1 MKIMILAPYI
11 YDKDMPEFSIN
22 KTGFGIM
29 VNDIVKSVAEIEKVE
44 LVTRVITD
52 ARRKHDGKYEL
63 ISHTWKQVIMS
74 ANIGDW
80 AMSIKVFFATK
91 GKLKDKLRK
100 MFYCL
105 DRGYV
110 RKCIMTSN
118 PDVVNIHGIGSIT
131 KSYIATKI
139 YGYITWTNW
148 VK

>member
-100 MFYCL
+100 MFYL
-105 DRGYV
+105 
-110 RKCIMTSN
+110 SL
-118 PDVVNIHGIGSIT
+118 IHI
-131 KSYIATKI
+131 
-139 YGYITWTNW
+139 
-148 VK
+148 

>member
-1 MKIMILAPYI
+1 MKIMILTPYI

-100 MFYCL
+100 M
-105 DRGYV
+105 G
-110 RKCIMTSN
+110 K
-118 PDVVNIHGIGSIT
+118 
-131 KSYIATKI
+131 K
-139 YGYITWTNW
+139 
-148 VK
+148 